1 MRQTGTVLDRILAR
15 KIEEVAERKVER
27 SLTEIKAQA
36 RDAFP
41 ARGFVDA
48 LKNKVNAGKP
58 AVIAE
63 VKRAS
68 PSRGVIRNHFDPATI
83 AHSYE
88 KGGAACLS
96 VLTDRDFFQG
106 SEAFLRQARNAC
118 ALPVLRKEFI
128 IDPWQVWETRAL
140 GADAL
145 LLIVMALEPDQLNEL
160 YAVGREA
167 GLDVLVEVH
176 DQAELDLALT
186 LDDALIGINNRD
198 LKTFD
203 TRLEVS
209 LALRAQIPAER
220 LLVSESGIHAKE
232 DVARLRAA
240 AIHAFLVGEAFM
252 RAEDPGTEMRKL
264 FFS

>member
-1 MRQTGTVLDRILAR
+1 
-15 KIEEVAERKVER
+15 
-27 SLTEIKAQA
+27 
-36 RDAFP
+36 
-41 ARGFVDA
+41 
-48 LKNKVNAGKP
+48 
-58 AVIAE
+58 
-63 VKRAS
+63 
-68 PSRGVIRNHFDPATI
+68 
-83 AHSYE
+83 
-88 KGGAACLS
+88 
-96 VLTDRDFFQG
+96 
-106 SEAFLRQARNAC
+106 
-118 ALPVLRKEFI
+118 
-128 IDPWQVWETRAL
+128 
-140 GADAL
+140 L